1 MIVSLSGFMGCGKST
16 VGRDLLELLPGF
28 ELIDLD
34 EFIENG
40 DGRSVAEIFRED
52 GEAAFR
58 EMEADAVE
66 CLLDVYGTTGRDL
79 ILSLGGGTLT
89 NPEVAAEIRNR
100 TENFY
105 LRATVETLVENLQ
118 GASEGRP
125 MLDGGKLEDRVKDL
139 MSRRSAVY
147 EATASRIID
156 TDGRDCS
163 DVAREIADIISQ
175 E

>member
-1 MIVSLSGFMGCGKST
+1 MGCGKST
-16 VGRDLLELLPGF
+16 VGRDLLALLPEF

-40 DGRSVAEIFRED
+40 DGRPIAEIFRQD

-58 EMEADAVE
+58 DMEADAVE

-89 NPEVAAEIRNR
+89 NPDVAKEIKGR

-125 MLDGGKLEDRVKDL
+125 MLDGGSLEDRVKEL
-139 MSRRSAVY
+139 MAKRSAVY
-147 EATASRIID
+147 EATASHIID

-163 DVAREIADIISQ
+163 DVAREIADAVR
-175 E
+175 